1 MPGYR
6 WFELN
11 DDGTFA
17 TGVVR
22 VTDKQYAIDYK
33 SEGY

>member
-11 DDGTFA
+11 DDGTFDS
-17 TGVVR
+17 GVER
-22 VTDKQYAIDYK
+22 VPSKDYGVDFA
-33 SEGY
+33 SVGY